1 MRELYNKFLF
11 FTTVGNNVDSDDDA
25 DTAIDDVIDAAL
37 DEASIIW
44 YSWLMNEHASDTAE
58 PPSPESDP
66 YSYSGVALRRRI
78 YYSQDSFEASHVR

>member
-11 FTTVGNNVDSDDDA
+11 FTTVGNNVYSDVEADA
-25 DTAIDDVIDAAL
+25 AIDAASDTGL

-44 YSWLMNEHASDTAE
+44 YSGSMNEHASDTAE

-66 YSYSGVALRRRI
+66 YSRSGVALRRRI
-78 YYSQDSFEASHVR
+78 DSSKNSLEASHVR